1 MIEFKPTWL
10 WVFREYLLKR
20 RFTHAT
26 YTDLD
31 VVFGD
36 LDMWLDAAFI
46 LPTDITTWAF
56 RLVVVEYTAATSCY
70 FLLLLVPPPRMYTPL
85 NTLRNTNSRC
95 LPPSPF
101 HKTQPVQVYSLNHY
115 PQGRLTASVS
125 ERSVDAHAAH
135 RQRSRSTGPALPA
148 LHAHGPRRRGEPTAL
163 DARGRRYTST
173 DPWRRGGR
181 C

>member
-36 LDMWLDAAFI
+36 LDMWLDPAFI

-56 RLVVVEYTAATSCY
+56 RLVVVEYTAAASCY
-70 FLLLLVPPPRMYTPL
+70 FLLLLVPPPPL
-85 NTLRNTNSRC
+85 LFLLLAAACAWVLGGVRLRARD
-95 LPPSPF
+95 F
-101 HKTQPVQVYSLNHY
+101 Q
-115 PQGRLTASVS
+115 R
-125 ERSVDAHAAH
+125 VDPC
-135 RQRSRSTGPALPA
+135 TG
-148 LHAHGPRRRGEPTAL
+148 
-163 DARGRRYTST
+163 ARGSCRTWWPHSSPRAVPVSAAA
-173 DPWRRGGR
+173 PSIR
-181 C
+181 